1 MRKYL
6 KIALLTLTFTSCE
19 QDYLDVVPDNI
30 ATIDLAFNTRS
41 TAENFLST
49 CYSYIPEHAH
59 VEQNF
64 SLLAGDEVWY
74 YAENDFYMNN
84 ETSFRVAKGMQN
96 SSSPYLNYWEGGR
109 GAPHSLFN
117 ALRDCN
123 IFLENLVEVPG
134 LEEDERV
141 RWLDEVKILKA
152 FYHFWLMQMY
162 GPIPIVDTN
171 IPVSAPSSETNVRR
185 ASIDEVVSYLTELI
199 NQVIEADNLPG
210 LINYVYTEQGRI
222 TMPIAKA
229 LKAKILMLS
238 ASPIY
243 NGNTDFS
250 SLIDNQGNSLVSQ
263 SYDPQKWILAKDAIL
278 DAIESAEANGHSLF
292 QFNQQIPINGGIN
305 EQITQ
310 ELSLRAAI
318 TEPFNPEII
327 WAFSADWTGE
337 LQQWCQPRWTSD
349 HAALFGFTKK
359 SHAPTLN
366 MAETFYSRNG
376 VPIDEDLSWDY
387 GNRFDVVQTPILDA
401 DNQNYHEFYIE
412 DDYATAKLHTFRE
425 PRFYSTLGFDG
436 GKWFSLETEN
446 INFIPHLNAKAG
458 APSGKQGFEIYSIT
472 GYFAKKLVHYENII
486 SLEGSTI
493 KGYSFPIIR
502 LSDLYLMYAEASN
515 ETKAAPDSEV
525 YEYIQKVRDRAG
537 LDDGGDLV
545 STWQIHSANPSK
557 PTTKDGMRS
566 IIHQERMIELAL
578 EGHRYWDIRRWKL
591 AGEYFSKPIR
601 GWNISKPDVEGFYEV
616 ENIFYRNYL
625 TKDYLWPISQTELL
639 RNPNLIQNPGW

>member
-1 MRKYL
+1 MK
-6 KIALLTLTFTSCE
+6 KILIIFILIFTSCE
-19 QDYLDVVPDNI
+19 KDYLDVVPDNI

-64 SLLAGDEVWY
+64 SMLAGDEVWY

-109 GAPHSLFN
+109 GAPNSLFI

-123 IFLENLVEVPG
+123 IFLENLVTVPG
-134 LEEDERV
+134 LEEEERL
-141 RWLDEVKILKA
+141 RWLDEVKVLKA

-162 GPIPIVDTN
+162 GPIPIVESN
-171 IPVSAPSSETNVRR
+171 ISVSASAAETNVYR
-185 ASIDEVVSYLTELI
+185 ASIDEVVTYLTELLDE
-199 NQVIEADNLPG
+199 VIVADNLPG

-238 ASPIY
+238 ASPIF

-250 SLIDNQGNSLVSQ
+250 SLIDNQGNSLVNQ
-263 SYDPQKWILAKDAIL
+263 SYDPQKWVLAKDAIL

-292 QFNQQIPINGGIN
+292 QFNQQLPIIGEISD
-305 EQITQ
+305 QITQ

-318 TEPFNPEII
+318 TEPFNSEII

-337 LQQWCQPRWTSD
+337 LQQWCQPRWTAD
-349 HAALFGFTKK
+349 HSALFGYTKK

-366 MAETFYSRNG
+366 MVETFYTRNG
-376 VPIDEDLSWDY
+376 VPIDEDISWEY

-401 DNQNYHEFYIE
+401 DNENYHEFYIE

-493 KGYSFPIIR
+493 QGYSFPIIR

-515 ETKAAPDSEV
+515 ETKAAPDADV

-537 LDDGGDLV
+537 LDVGGDLV
-545 STWQIHSANPSK
+545 STWQMHSANPSK
-557 PTTKDGMRS
+557 PSTKDGMRA

-578 EGHRYWDIRRWKL
+578 EGHRYWDLRRWKL

-601 GWNISKPDVEGFYEV
+601 GWNIFKPDVAGFYEV

>member
-1 MRKYL
+1 MRKIFIL
-6 KIALLTLTFTSCE
+6 FVLIFTSCE
-19 QDYLDVVPDNI
+19 DDYLDVVPDNI

-49 CYSYIPEHAH
+49 CYTYIPEHAH

-109 GAPHSLFN
+109 GAPRSLFN

-123 IFLENLVEVPG
+123 IFLDNLVAVPG
-134 LEEDERV
+134 LEEEERI
-141 RWLDEVKILKA
+141 RWLDEVKVLKA

-171 IPVSAPSSETNVRR
+171 IPVSAPSTETNVYR
-185 ASIDEVVSYLTELI
+185 ASIDEVVTYLTDLLDE
-199 NQVIEADNLPG
+199 VIVADNLPG

-238 ASPIY
+238 ASPIF

-250 SLIDNQGNSLVSQ
+250 SLIDNQGNSLVNQ
-263 SYDPQKWILAKDAIL
+263 SYDPQKWVLAKDALL

-292 QFNQQIPINGGIN
+292 QFNQQLPIIGGISD
-305 EQITQ
+305 QITQ

-318 TEPFNPEII
+318 TEPFNSEII

-337 LQQWCQPRWTSD
+337 LQQWCQPRWTAD
-349 HAALFGFTKK
+349 HSALFGYTKK

-366 MAETFYSRNG
+366 MVETFYTRNG
-376 VPIDEDLSWDY
+376 VPIDEDISWEY

-401 DNQNYHEFYIE
+401 DNENYHEFYIE

-493 KGYSFPIIR
+493 QGYSFPIIR

-515 ETKAAPDSEV
+515 ETKAAPDADV

-537 LDDGGDLV
+537 LDVGGDLV
-545 STWQIHSANPSK
+545 STWQMHSANPSK
-557 PTTKDGMRS
+557 PSTKDGMRA

-578 EGHRYWDIRRWKL
+578 EGHRYWDLRRWKL

-601 GWNISKPDVEGFYEV
+601 GWDIFKPDVAGFYEV

>member
-1 MRKYL
+1 MRK
-6 KIALLTLTFTSCE
+6 TLILFVLIFTSCE
-19 QDYLDVVPDNI
+19 DDYLDVVPDNI

-49 CYSYIPEHAH
+49 CYTYIPEHAH
-59 VEQNF
+59 AEQNF

-109 GAPHSLFN
+109 GAPRSLFN

-123 IFLENLVEVPG
+123 IFLENLVAVPG
-134 LEEDERV
+134 LEEEERL
-141 RWLDEVKILKA
+141 RWLDEVKVLKA

-171 IPVSAPSSETNVRR
+171 IPVSAPSTETNVYR
-185 ASIDEVVSYLTELI
+185 ASIDEVVTYLTDLLDE
-199 NQVIEADNLPG
+199 VIVADNLPG

-238 ASPIY
+238 ASPIF

-250 SLIDNQGNSLVSQ
+250 SLIDNQGNSLVNQ
-263 SYDPQKWILAKDAIL
+263 SYDPQKWVLAKDALL

-292 QFNQQIPINGGIN
+292 QFNQQLPIIGGISD
-305 EQITQ
+305 QITQ

-318 TEPFNPEII
+318 TEPFNSEII

-337 LQQWCQPRWTSD
+337 LQQWCQPRWTAD
-349 HAALFGFTKK
+349 HSALFGYTKK

-366 MAETFYSRNG
+366 MVETFYTRNG
-376 VPIDEDLSWDY
+376 VPIDEDISWEY

-401 DNQNYHEFYIE
+401 DNENYHEFYIE

-493 KGYSFPIIR
+493 QGYSFPIIR

-515 ETKAAPDSEV
+515 ETKAAPDADV

-537 LDDGGDLV
+537 LDVGGDLV
-545 STWQIHSANPSK
+545 STWQMHSANPSK
-557 PTTKDGMRS
+557 PSTKDGMRA

-578 EGHRYWDIRRWKL
+578 EGHRYWDLRRWKL

-601 GWNISKPDVEGFYEV
+601 GWDIFKPDVAGFYEV

>member
-1 MRKYL
+1 MRKIL
-6 KIALLTLTFTSCE
+6 ILFVLIFTSCE
-19 QDYLDVVPDNI
+19 DDYLDVVPDNI

-49 CYSYIPEHAH
+49 CYTYIPEHAH

-109 GAPHSLFN
+109 GAPRSLFN

-123 IFLENLVEVPG
+123 IFLENLVAVPG
-134 LEEDERV
+134 LEEEERL
-141 RWLDEVKILKA
+141 RWLDEVKVLKA

-171 IPVSAPSSETNVRR
+171 IPVSAPSTETNVYR
-185 ASIDEVVSYLTELI
+185 ASIDEVVTYLTDLLDE
-199 NQVIEADNLPG
+199 VIVADNLPG

-238 ASPIY
+238 ASPIF

-250 SLIDNQGNSLVSQ
+250 SLIDDQGNSLVNQ
-263 SYDPQKWILAKDAIL
+263 SYDPQKWVLAKDALL
-278 DAIESAEANGHSLF
+278 DAIESAEANGHFLY
-292 QFNQQIPINGGIN
+292 QFNQQLPIIGGISD
-305 EQITQ
+305 QITQ

-318 TEPFNPEII
+318 TEPFNSEII

-337 LQQWCQPRWTSD
+337 LQQWCQPRWTAD
-349 HAALFGFTKK
+349 HSALFGYTKK

-366 MAETFYSRNG
+366 MVETFYTRNG
-376 VPIDEDLSWDY
+376 VPIDEDISWEY

-401 DNQNYHEFYIE
+401 DNENYHEFYIE

-493 KGYSFPIIR
+493 QGYSFPIIR

-515 ETKAAPDSEV
+515 ETKAAPDADV

-537 LDDGGDLV
+537 LDVGGDLV
-545 STWQIHSANPSK
+545 STWQMHSANPSK
-557 PTTKDGMRS
+557 PSTKDGMRA

-578 EGHRYWDIRRWKL
+578 EGHRYWDLRRWKL

-601 GWNISKPDVEGFYEV
+601 GWDIFKPDVAGFYEV

>member
-1 MRKYL
+1 MRK
-6 KIALLTLTFTSCE
+6 TLILFVLIFTSCE
-19 QDYLDVVPDNI
+19 DDYLDVVPDNI

-49 CYSYIPEHAH
+49 CYTYIPEHAH

-109 GAPHSLFN
+109 GAPRSLFN

-123 IFLENLVEVPG
+123 IFLENLVAVPG
-134 LEEDERV
+134 LEEEERL
-141 RWLDEVKILKA
+141 RWLDEVKVLKA

-171 IPVSAPSSETNVRR
+171 IPVSAPSTETNVYR
-185 ASIDEVVSYLTELI
+185 ASIDEVVTYLTDLLDE
-199 NQVIEADNLPG
+199 VIVADNLPG

-238 ASPIY
+238 ASPIF

-250 SLIDNQGNSLVSQ
+250 SLIDNQGNNLVNQ
-263 SYDPQKWILAKDAIL
+263 SYDPQKWVLAKDALL

-292 QFNQQIPINGGIN
+292 QFNQQLPIIGGISD
-305 EQITQ
+305 QITQ

-318 TEPFNPEII
+318 TEPFNSEII

-337 LQQWCQPRWTSD
+337 LQQWCQPRWTAD
-349 HAALFGFTKK
+349 HSALFGYTKK

-366 MAETFYSRNG
+366 MVETFYTRNG
-376 VPIDEDLSWDY
+376 VPIDEDISWEY

-401 DNQNYHEFYIE
+401 DNENYHEFYIE

-493 KGYSFPIIR
+493 QGYSFPIIR

-515 ETKAAPDSEV
+515 ETKAAPDADV

-537 LDDGGDLV
+537 LDVGGDLV
-545 STWQIHSANPSK
+545 STWQMHSANPSK
-557 PTTKDGMRS
+557 PSTKDGMRA

-578 EGHRYWDIRRWKL
+578 EGHRYWDLRRWKL

-601 GWNISKPDVEGFYEV
+601 GWDIFKPDVAGFYEV

>member
-1 MRKYL
+1 
-6 KIALLTLTFTSCE
+6 
-19 QDYLDVVPDNI
+19 
-30 ATIDLAFNTRS
+30 
-41 TAENFLST
+41 
-49 CYSYIPEHAH
+49 
-59 VEQNF
+59 
-64 SLLAGDEVWY
+64 
-74 YAENDFYMNN
+74 
-84 ETSFRVAKGMQN
+84 
-96 SSSPYLNYWEGGR
+96 
-109 GAPHSLFN
+109 
-117 ALRDCN
+117 
-123 IFLENLVEVPG
+123 
-134 LEEDERV
+134 
-141 RWLDEVKILKA
+141 
-152 FYHFWLMQMY
+152 
-162 GPIPIVDTN
+162 
-171 IPVSAPSSETNVRR
+171 
-185 ASIDEVVSYLTELI
+185 
-199 NQVIEADNLPG
+199 
-210 LINYVYTEQGRI
+210 
-222 TMPIAKA
+222 MPIAKA

-278 DAIESAEANGHSLF
+278 DAIESAEANGHSLY

-387 GNRFDVVQTPILDA
+387 GNRFDVIQTPILDA
-401 DNQNYHEFYIE
+401 DNLNYHEFYIE
-412 DDYATAKLHTFRE
+412 NDYATAKLHTFRE

-446 INFIPHLNAKAG
+446 INLIPHLNAKAG

-537 LDDGGDLV
+537 LDVGGDLV
-545 STWQIHSANPSK
+545 STWQVHSANPSK
-557 PTTKDGMRS
+557 PTTKDGMRA

-601 GWNISKPDVEGFYEV
+601 GWNIFKPDVEGFYEV

>member
-1 MRKYL
+1 MRK
-6 KIALLTLTFTSCE
+6 TLILFVLIFTSCE
-19 QDYLDVVPDNI
+19 DDYLDVVPDNI

-49 CYSYIPEHAH
+49 CYTYIPEHAH

-109 GAPHSLFN
+109 GAPRSLFN

-123 IFLENLVEVPG
+123 IFLDNLVAVPG
-134 LEEDERV
+134 LEEEERI
-141 RWLDEVKILKA
+141 RWLDEVKVLKA

-171 IPVSAPSSETNVRR
+171 IPVSAPSTETNVYR
-185 ASIDEVVSYLTELI
+185 ASIDEVVTYLTDLLDE
-199 NQVIEADNLPG
+199 VIVADNLPG

-238 ASPIY
+238 ASPIF

-250 SLIDNQGNSLVSQ
+250 SLIDNQGNSLVNQ
-263 SYDPQKWILAKDAIL
+263 SYDPQKWVLAKDALL
-278 DAIESAEANGHSLF
+278 DAIESAEANGHSLY
-292 QFNQQIPINGGIN
+292 QFNQQLPIIGGISD
-305 EQITQ
+305 QITQ

-318 TEPFNPEII
+318 TEPFNSEII

-337 LQQWCQPRWTSD
+337 LQQWCQPRWTAD
-349 HAALFGFTKK
+349 HSALFGYTKK

-366 MAETFYSRNG
+366 MVETFYTRNG
-376 VPIDEDLSWDY
+376 VPIDEDISWEY

-401 DNQNYHEFYIE
+401 DNENYHEFYIE

-493 KGYSFPIIR
+493 QGYSFPIIR

-515 ETKAAPDSEV
+515 ETKAAPDADV

-537 LDDGGDLV
+537 LDVGGDLV
-545 STWQIHSANPSK
+545 STWQMHSANPSK
-557 PTTKDGMRS
+557 PSTKDGMRA

-578 EGHRYWDIRRWKL
+578 EGHRYWDLRRWKL

-601 GWNISKPDVEGFYEV
+601 GWDIFKPDVAGFYEV

>member
-1 MRKYL
+1 MRK
-6 KIALLTLTFTSCE
+6 TLILFVLIFNSCE
-19 QDYLDVVPDNI
+19 DDYLDVVPDNI

-49 CYSYIPEHAH
+49 CYTYIPEHAH

-64 SLLAGDEVWY
+64 SLLAGDEIWY

-109 GAPHSLFN
+109 GAPRSLFN

-123 IFLENLVEVPG
+123 IFLENLVAVPG
-134 LEEDERV
+134 LEEEERL
-141 RWLDEVKILKA
+141 RWLDEVKVLKA

-171 IPVSAPSSETNVRR
+171 IPVSAPSTETNVYR
-185 ASIDEVVSYLTELI
+185 ASIDEVVSYLTDLLDE
-199 NQVIEADNLPG
+199 VIVADNLPG

-238 ASPIY
+238 ASPIF

-250 SLIDNQGNSLVSQ
+250 SLIDNQGKSLVNQ
-263 SYDPQKWILAKDAIL
+263 SYDPQKWILAKDALL
-278 DAIESAEANGHSLF
+278 DAIESAEANGHSLY
-292 QFNQQIPINGGIN
+292 QFNQQLPIIGGISD
-305 EQITQ
+305 QITQ

-318 TEPFNPEII
+318 TEPFNSEII

-337 LQQWCQPRWTSD
+337 LQQWCQPRWTAD
-349 HAALFGFTKK
+349 HSALFGYTKK

-366 MAETFYSRNG
+366 MVETFYTRNG
-376 VPIDEDLSWDY
+376 VPIDEDISWEY
-387 GNRFDVVQTPILDA
+387 GNRFDVVQTPILDT
-401 DNQNYHEFYIE
+401 DNENYHEFYIE

-425 PRFYSTLGFDG
+425 PRFYSSLGFDG

-446 INFIPHLNAKAG
+446 MNFIPHLNAKAG

-493 KGYSFPIIR
+493 QGYSFPIIR

-515 ETKAAPDSEV
+515 ETKAAPDADV

-537 LDDGGDLV
+537 LDVGGDLV
-545 STWQIHSANPSK
+545 NTWQMHSANPSK
-557 PTTKDGMRS
+557 PSTKDGMRA

-578 EGHRYWDIRRWKL
+578 EGHRYWDLRRWKL

-601 GWNISKPDVEGFYEV
+601 GWNIFKPDVAGFYEV

>member
-1 MRKYL
+1 MKKTL
-6 KIALLTLTFTSCE
+6 AIFLLFLISCE
-19 QDYLDVVPDNI
+19 KDFLDVVPDNI

-41 TAENFLST
+41 GAENYLST
-49 CYSYIPEHAH
+49 CYNYIPEHAH

-64 SLLAGDEVWY
+64 SMLAGDEVWY

-84 ETSFRVAKGMQN
+84 ETSFRVAKGLQN
-96 SSSPYLNYWEGGR
+96 SASPYLNYWEGGR
-109 GAPHSLFN
+109 GAPKSLFV
-117 ALRDCN
+117 AIRDCN
-123 IFLENLVEVPG
+123 IFLENLVAVPG
-134 LEEDERV
+134 LEEQERL
-141 RWLDEVKILKA
+141 RWLDEVKVLKA

-162 GPIPIVDTN
+162 GPIPLIKTN
-171 IPVSAPSSETNVRR
+171 VPVSALSSETNLYR
-185 ASIDEVVSYLTELI
+185 ASIDEIVNYLTDLLDE
-199 NQVIEADNLPG
+199 VIESNNLPG

-238 ASPIY
+238 ASPIF
-243 NGNTDFS
+243 NGNSDFS
-250 SLIDNQGNSLVSQ
+250 SLVDNQGNSLVNQ
-263 SYDPQKWILAKDAIL
+263 SYDPQKWVLAKEAL
-278 DAIESAEANGHSLF
+278 FQAIESAESNGHSLY
-292 QFNQQIPINGGIN
+292 QFNQQLPIIGGAN
-305 EQITQ
+305 DQIIQ

-318 TEPFNPEII
+318 TDPFNSEII

-337 LQQWCQPRWTSD
+337 LQQWCQPRWTAD
-349 HAALFGFTKK
+349 HSALFGYTKK

-366 MAETFYSRNG
+366 MVETFYTRNG
-376 VPIDEDLSWDY
+376 VPINEDLSWDY
-387 GNRFDVVQTPILDA
+387 GNRFDVIQTASLDTNN
-401 DNQNYHEFYIE
+401 DNYHEFYLE
-412 DDYATAKLHTFRE
+412 NDYSTAKLHTFRE

-486 SLEGSTI
+486 SLESSTI

-502 LSDLYLMYAEASN
+502 LADLYLMYAEASN
-515 ETKAAPDSEV
+515 ETKAAPDADV

-537 LDDGGDLV
+537 LDEGGDLV
-545 STWQIHSANPSK
+545 STWQMHSSNPSK
-557 PTTKDGMRS
+557 PMTKEGMRK

-578 EGHRYWDIRRWKL
+578 EGHRYWDLRRWKL
-591 AGEYFSKPIR
+591 AGEYFSKPIQ
-601 GWNISKPDVEGFYEV
+601 GWNIFKPDVESFYEV
-616 ENIFYRNYL
+616 ENIFYRNYI

>member
-1 MRKYL
+1 MRKIL
-6 KIALLTLTFTSCE
+6 ILFVLIFTSCE
-19 QDYLDVVPDNI
+19 DDYLDVVPDNI

-49 CYSYIPEHAH
+49 CYTYIPEHAH

-109 GAPHSLFN
+109 GAPRSLFN

-123 IFLENLVEVPG
+123 IFLDNLVAVPG
-134 LEEDERV
+134 LDEEERI
-141 RWLDEVKILKA
+141 RWLDEVKVLKA

-171 IPVSAPSSETNVRR
+171 IPVSAPSTETNVYR
-185 ASIDEVVSYLTELI
+185 ASIDEVVTYLTDLLDE
-199 NQVIEADNLPG
+199 VIVADNLPG

-238 ASPIY
+238 ASPIF

-250 SLIDNQGNSLVSQ
+250 SLIDNQGNSLVNQ
-263 SYDPQKWILAKDAIL
+263 SYDPQKWVLAKDALL
-278 DAIESAEANGHSLF
+278 DAIESAEANGHSLY
-292 QFNQQIPINGGIN
+292 QFNQQLPIIGGISD
-305 EQITQ
+305 QITQ

-318 TEPFNPEII
+318 TEPFNSEII

-337 LQQWCQPRWTSD
+337 LQQWCQPRWTAD
-349 HAALFGFTKK
+349 HSALFGYTKK

-366 MAETFYSRNG
+366 MVETFYTRNG
-376 VPIDEDLSWDY
+376 VPIDEDISWEY

-401 DNQNYHEFYIE
+401 DNENYHEFYIE

-493 KGYSFPIIR
+493 QGYSFPIIR

-515 ETKAAPDSEV
+515 ETKAAPDADV

-537 LDDGGDLV
+537 LDVGGDLV
-545 STWQIHSANPSK
+545 STWQMHSANPSK
-557 PTTKDGMRS
+557 PSTKDGMRA

-578 EGHRYWDIRRWKL
+578 EGHRYWDLRRWKL

-601 GWNISKPDVEGFYEV
+601 GWDIFKPDVAGFYEV

>member
-1 MRKYL
+1 MRKIL
-6 KIALLTLTFTSCE
+6 ILFVLIFTSCE
-19 QDYLDVVPDNI
+19 DDYLDVVPDNI

-49 CYSYIPEHAH
+49 CYTYIPEHAH

-109 GAPHSLFN
+109 GAPRSLFN

-123 IFLENLVEVPG
+123 IFLDNLVAVPG
-134 LEEDERV
+134 LEEEERI
-141 RWLDEVKILKA
+141 RWLDEVKVLKA

-171 IPVSAPSSETNVRR
+171 IPVSAPSTETNVYR
-185 ASIDEVVSYLTELI
+185 ASIDEVVTYLTELLDE
-199 NQVIEADNLPG
+199 VIVADNLPG

-238 ASPIY
+238 ASPIF

-250 SLIDNQGNSLVSQ
+250 SLIDNQGNSLVNQ
-263 SYDPQKWILAKDAIL
+263 SYDPQKWVLAKDALL
-278 DAIESAEANGHSLF
+278 DAIESAEANGHSLY
-292 QFNQQIPINGGIN
+292 QFNQQLPIIGGISD
-305 EQITQ
+305 QITQ

-318 TEPFNPEII
+318 TEPFNSEII

-337 LQQWCQPRWTSD
+337 LQQWCQPRWTAD
-349 HAALFGFTKK
+349 HSALFGYTKK

-366 MAETFYSRNG
+366 MVETFYTRNG
-376 VPIDEDLSWDY
+376 VPIDEDISWEY

-401 DNQNYHEFYIE
+401 DNENYHEFYIE

-493 KGYSFPIIR
+493 QGYSFPIIR

-515 ETKAAPDSEV
+515 ETKAAPDADV

-537 LDDGGDLV
+537 LDVGGDLV
-545 STWQIHSANPSK
+545 NTWQMHSANPSK
-557 PTTKDGMRS
+557 PSTKDGMRA

-578 EGHRYWDIRRWKL
+578 EGHRYWDLRRWKL

-601 GWNISKPDVEGFYEV
+601 GWDIFKPDVAGFYEV

>member
-1 MRKYL
+1 MKKTL
-6 KIALLTLTFTSCE
+6 AIFLLFLISCE
-19 QDYLDVVPDNI
+19 KDFLDVVPDNI

-41 TAENFLST
+41 GAENFLST
-49 CYSYIPEHAH
+49 CYNYIPEHAH

-64 SLLAGDEVWY
+64 SMLAGDEVWY

-84 ETSFRVAKGMQN
+84 ETSFRVAKGLQN
-96 SSSPYLNYWEGGR
+96 SASPYLNYWEGGR
-109 GAPHSLFN
+109 GAPKSLFI
-117 ALRDCN
+117 AIRDCN
-123 IFLENLVEVPG
+123 IFLENLVAVPG
-134 LEEDERV
+134 LEEQERL
-141 RWLDEVKILKA
+141 RWLDEVKVLKA

-162 GPIPIVDTN
+162 GPIPLIKTN
-171 IPVSAPSSETNVRR
+171 VPVSAPSSETNLYR
-185 ASIDEVVSYLTELI
+185 ASIDEIVNYLTDLLDE
-199 NQVIEADNLPG
+199 VIESNNLPG

-238 ASPIY
+238 ASPIF
-243 NGNTDFS
+243 NGNSDFS
-250 SLIDNQGNSLVSQ
+250 SLVDNQGNSLVNQ
-263 SYDPQKWILAKDAIL
+263 SYDPQKWVLAKEALFQAIQ
-278 DAIESAEANGHSLF
+278 SAETNGHSLY
-292 QFNQQIPINGGIN
+292 QFNQQLPIIGGAN
-305 EQITQ
+305 DQIIQ

-318 TEPFNPEII
+318 TDPFNSEII

-337 LQQWCQPRWTSD
+337 LQQWCQPRWTAD
-349 HAALFGFTKK
+349 HSALFGYTKK

-366 MAETFYSRNG
+366 MVETFYTRNG
-376 VPIDEDLSWDY
+376 VPINEDLSWDY
-387 GNRFDVVQTPILDA
+387 GNRFDVIQTASLDT
-401 DNQNYHEFYIE
+401 NNENYHEFYLE
-412 DDYATAKLHTFRE
+412 NDYSTAKLHTFRE

-486 SLEGSTI
+486 SLESSTI

-502 LSDLYLMYAEASN
+502 LADLYLMYAEASN
-515 ETKAAPDSEV
+515 ETKAATDADV

-537 LDDGGDLV
+537 LDEGGDLV
-545 STWQIHSANPSK
+545 NTWQMHSSNPSK
-557 PTTKDGMRS
+557 PMTKEGMRK

-578 EGHRYWDIRRWKL
+578 EGHRYWDLRRWKL
-591 AGEYFSKPIR
+591 AGEYFSKPIQ
-601 GWNISKPDVEGFYEV
+601 GWNIFKPDVESFYEV
-616 ENIFYRNYL
+616 ENIFYRNYI

>member
-1 MRKYL
+1 MRKIL
-6 KIALLTLTFTSCE
+6 ILFVLIFTSCE
-19 QDYLDVVPDNI
+19 DDYLDVVPDNI

-49 CYSYIPEHAH
+49 CYTYIPEHAH

-109 GAPHSLFN
+109 GAPRSLFN

-123 IFLENLVEVPG
+123 IFLDNLVAVPG
-134 LEEDERV
+134 LDEEERI
-141 RWLDEVKILKA
+141 RWLDEVKVLKA

-171 IPVSAPSSETNVRR
+171 IPVSAPSTETNVYR
-185 ASIDEVVSYLTELI
+185 ASIDEVVTYLTDLLDE
-199 NQVIEADNLPG
+199 VIVADNLPG

-238 ASPIY
+238 ASPIF

-250 SLIDNQGNSLVSQ
+250 SLIDNQGNSLVNQ
-263 SYDPQKWILAKDAIL
+263 SYDPQKWVLAKDALL
-278 DAIESAEANGHSLF
+278 DAIESAEANGHSLY
-292 QFNQQIPINGGIN
+292 QFNQQLPIIGGISD
-305 EQITQ
+305 QITQ

-318 TEPFNPEII
+318 TEPFNSEII

-337 LQQWCQPRWTSD
+337 LQQWCQPRWTAD
-349 HAALFGFTKK
+349 HSALFGYTKK

-366 MAETFYSRNG
+366 MVETFYTRNG
-376 VPIDEDLSWDY
+376 VPIDEDISWEY

-401 DNQNYHEFYIE
+401 DNENYHEFYIE

-446 INFIPHLNAKAG
+446 MNFIPHLNAKAG

-493 KGYSFPIIR
+493 QGYSFPIIR

-515 ETKAAPDSEV
+515 ETKAAPDADV

-537 LDDGGDLV
+537 LDVGGDLV
-545 STWQIHSANPSK
+545 NTWQMHSANPSK
-557 PTTKDGMRS
+557 PSTKDGMRA

-578 EGHRYWDIRRWKL
+578 EGHRYWDLRRWKL

-601 GWNISKPDVEGFYEV
+601 GWDIFKPDVAGFYEV

>member
-1 MRKYL
+1 MRK
-6 KIALLTLTFTSCE
+6 TLILFVLIFTSCE
-19 QDYLDVVPDNI
+19 DDYLDVVPDNI

-49 CYSYIPEHAH
+49 CYTYIPEHAH

-109 GAPHSLFN
+109 GAPRSLFN

-123 IFLENLVEVPG
+123 IFLENLVAVPG
-134 LEEDERV
+134 LEEEERL
-141 RWLDEVKILKA
+141 RWLDEVKVLKA

-171 IPVSAPSSETNVRR
+171 IPVSAPSTETNVYR
-185 ASIDEVVSYLTELI
+185 ASIDEVVTYLTELLDE
-199 NQVIEADNLPG
+199 VIVADNLPG

-238 ASPIY
+238 ASPIF

-250 SLIDNQGNSLVSQ
+250 SLIDNQGNSLVNQ
-263 SYDPQKWILAKDAIL
+263 SYDPQKWVLAKDALL

-292 QFNQQIPINGGIN
+292 QFNQQLPIIGGISD
-305 EQITQ
+305 QITQ

-318 TEPFNPEII
+318 TEPFNSEII

-337 LQQWCQPRWTSD
+337 LQQWCQPRWTAD
-349 HAALFGFTKK
+349 HSALFGYTKK

-366 MAETFYSRNG
+366 MVETFYTRNG
-376 VPIDEDLSWDY
+376 VPIDEDISWEY

-401 DNQNYHEFYIE
+401 DNENYHEFYIE

-493 KGYSFPIIR
+493 QGYSFPIIR

-515 ETKAAPDSEV
+515 ETKAAPDADV

-537 LDDGGDLV
+537 LDVGGDLV
-545 STWQIHSANPSK
+545 STWQMHSANPSK
-557 PTTKDGMRS
+557 PSTKDGMRA

-578 EGHRYWDIRRWKL
+578 EGHRYWDLRRWKL

-601 GWNISKPDVEGFYEV
+601 GWDIFKPDVAGFYEV

>member
-1 MRKYL
+1 MRKIL
-6 KIALLTLTFTSCE
+6 ILFVLIFTSCE
-19 QDYLDVVPDNI
+19 DDYLDVVPDNI

-49 CYSYIPEHAH
+49 CYTYIPEHAH

-109 GAPHSLFN
+109 GAPRSLFN

-123 IFLENLVEVPG
+123 IFLENLVAVPG
-134 LEEDERV
+134 LEEEERL
-141 RWLDEVKILKA
+141 RWLDEVKVLKA

-171 IPVSAPSSETNVRR
+171 IPVSAPSTETNVYR
-185 ASIDEVVSYLTELI
+185 ASIDEVVTYLTELLDE
-199 NQVIEADNLPG
+199 VIVADNLPG

-238 ASPIY
+238 ASPIF

-250 SLIDNQGNSLVSQ
+250 SLIDNQGNSLVNQ
-263 SYDPQKWILAKDAIL
+263 SYDPQKWVLAKDALL

-292 QFNQQIPINGGIN
+292 QFNQQLPIIGGISD
-305 EQITQ
+305 QITQ

-318 TEPFNPEII
+318 TEPFNSEII

-337 LQQWCQPRWTSD
+337 LQQWCQPRWSAD
-349 HAALFGFTKK
+349 HSALFGYTKK

-366 MAETFYSRNG
+366 MVETFYTRNG
-376 VPIDEDLSWDY
+376 VPIDEDISWEY

-401 DNQNYHEFYIE
+401 DNENYHEFYIE

-493 KGYSFPIIR
+493 QGYSFPIIR

-515 ETKAAPDSEV
+515 ETKAAPDADV

-537 LDDGGDLV
+537 LDVGGDLV
-545 STWQIHSANPSK
+545 STWQMHSANPSK
-557 PTTKDGMRS
+557 PSTKDGMRA

-578 EGHRYWDIRRWKL
+578 EGHRYWDLRRWKL

-601 GWNISKPDVEGFYEV
+601 GWDIFKPDVAGFYEV